1 MKSRIIFFLIISIS
15 IFMYSCSQSGNK
27 DIEEGIS
34 PVKDKES
41 KIDNG
46 FMSSSAA
53 VENKSD
59 TTHKFIRTADIKFKV
74 QNVINT
80 TYRIEEIILNH
91 NGFVTYTNLNSRIS
105 KREIIPVSADSSLET
120 IYFTVSNTMELRV
133 PNMMLDSTLKVI
145 AKHIDY
151 LDYRIIKAN
160 DIGLDLL
167 SNKLTQ
173 DRTSEYEERLTK
185 ASDSKDQKLNQ
196 ALKTEENLFNKK
208 MQADKAKIS
217 NLYLQDQINFST
229 VNLYIYQRK
238 DVKRWLVSNDEN
250 IEAFETSLVT
260 KFIESLKL
268 GWSILE
274 AILIFI
280 AKLWGLLLLAI
291 LAFLV
296 YKKFGHKFRKK

>member
-1 MKSRIIFFLIISIS
+1 
-15 IFMYSCSQSGNK
+15 MYSCSQSGNK